1 VDISK
6 LVAAAYAAPDARSRI
21 ATMAIDRTALTY
33 RDYEALP
40 DDGRRY
46 QILDGTLDV
55 TPSPSPDHQDV
66 LANLHAAVRDHV
78 KVHGRGRTF
87 FAPVDVILADNT
99 VVQPDLVFLDAERT
113 HLVSPRGIEGAP
125 TLVVEVL
132 SPSTAA
138 IDRGMKSRLY
148 ARHGVAYYWIVD
160 VDARAIEAY
169 ELIAGGYRLAARGQ
183 GQVPIGLPPF
193 EHLGLLPDS
202 LWPRGSEP

>member
-1 VDISK
+1 MAVDR
-6 LVAAAYAAPDARSRI
+6 P
-21 ATMAIDRTALTY
+21 ALTY

-55 TPSPSPDHQDV
+55 APASSPDHQDV
-66 LANLHAAVRDHV
+66 LANLYAAVRGHV

-99 VVQPDLVFLDAERT
+99 IVQPDLVFLDAERA
-113 HLVSPRGIEGAP
+113 HLVSSRGIEGAP

-138 IDRGMKSRLY
+138 IDRGVKSRLY
-148 ARHGVAYYWIVD
+148 ARYGVAYYWIVD

-169 ELIAGGYRLAARGQ
+169 ELFSGSYRLAARGQ
-183 GQVPIGLPPF
+183 GHGPVGLPPF
-193 EHLGLLPDS
+193 EDLGLLPDS
-202 LWPRGSEP
+202 LWPGGAAP